1 METKSDQV
9 LLSLWEGS
17 GLVKS
22 DDIADYKVIS
32 KDLKIP
38 LTQAIESSGLVT
50 EHGLKLSLE
59 ARKRILTEGL
69 SPDLALRALRI
80 AVQRKTNL
88 AAAIQEAEKL
98 HQKTQVVVSATNKL
112 TELMIKA
119 KMLSPKALGPLLVTA
134 HESSVMIGQVMVLN
148 KIISPDNL
156 LSVLNAILM
165 MKETSLSEEDAIK
178 GLRHSHR
185 EDVSFEQALFE
196 LGLFVAPDSKTTRI
210 GELFLMSGLI
220 SVDDLAECLEIELFK
235 EKQFGQ
241 ILLER
246 GLATTE
252 QLHCA
257 VNLLS
262 AISEGE
268 LKPYQAAKALYKVC
282 REDANF
288 YAVLAEMKSIPKAD
302 DTRIGHLLVKA
313 GICSDESIDEAVSS
327 NQKSDV
333 KIGSILL
340 KSGILND
347 KILFIALR
355 MQTAQRLGYIS
366 PKNSVLILREC
377 FDHDISLEKA
387 CSEKSIYV
395 PSRMQW
401 TWV

>member
-1 METKSDQV
+1 METNSEQV
-9 LLSLWEGS
+9 LLTLWEGS

-22 DDIADYKVIS
+22 EDIADYKVIS

-50 EHGLKLSLE
+50 ELGLKLSME
-59 ARKRILTEGL
+59 ARKKIMTEGL

-80 AVQRKTNL
+80 AMQRKMNL
-88 AAAIQEAEKL
+88 ATAIQEAEKL

-112 TELMIKA
+112 TDLMIKA
-119 KMLSPKALGPLLVTA
+119 KMLTSKDLGPLLVIS
-134 HESSVMIGQVMVLN
+134 HESSVMIGQVMVMN
-148 KIISPDNL
+148 KVISSDNL

-165 MKETSLSEEDAIK
+165 IKETNLKEEDAVK
-178 GLRHSHR
+178 GLRHAYR
-185 EDVSFEQALFE
+185 EQISFEQALFE

-220 SVDDLAECLEIELFK
+220 SADDLAECLEIELFK

-252 QLHCA
+252 QLHNA
-257 VNLLS
+257 VSLLS
-262 AISEGE
+262 CISEGE
-268 LKPYQAAKALYKVC
+268 MKPYQAATALYKVC
-282 REDANF
+282 REEANI
-288 YAVLAEMKSIPKAD
+288 YAVMAEMKAIPKSE
-302 DTRIGHLLVKA
+302 DTRVGNLLVKA
-313 GICSDESIDEAVSS
+313 GICSAENIDEAVSS

-340 KSGILND
+340 KSGIIND

-366 PKNSVLILREC
+366 PKNSVLVLREC
-377 FDHDISLEKA
+377 FDQEITLEKA
-387 CSEKSIYV
+387 CHQISIYV